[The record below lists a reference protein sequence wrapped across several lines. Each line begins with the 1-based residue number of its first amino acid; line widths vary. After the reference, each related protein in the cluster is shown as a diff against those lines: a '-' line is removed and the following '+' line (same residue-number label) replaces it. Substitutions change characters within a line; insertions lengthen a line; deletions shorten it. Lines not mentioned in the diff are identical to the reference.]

1 MTLPE
6 RLKRKADEYR
16 ARAGAAAA
24 AAADP
29 SALATVRAGHVRSER
44 RWLELAE
51 AEDARLRTYHAGP
64 AGSGAHDVKVQS

>member
-29 SALATVRAGHVRSER
+29 STLAAVRAGHVRSEK

-64 AGSGAHDVKVQS
+64 PGCGAEKVNAQC